1 MNIITK
7 KFRTKLGLPKP
18 RPAPFHLKM
27 ADQNMARPL
36 KIIKNLKI
44 HIHGI
49 PYIDPFT
56 ILKNKVVDFNYY
68 MLLGIPS
75 FKDVKVTYDW
85 GNNVIIV

>member
-1 MNIITK
+1 LINGGVSVNIIIENFK
-7 KFRTKLGLPKP
+7 TKLGLPKP
-18 RPAPFHLKM
+18 RPALFHLKM

-56 ILKNKVVDFNYY
+56 ILKHKVVDFNYY
-68 MLLGIPS
+68 MLL
-75 FKDVKVTYDW
+75 
-85 GNNVIIV
+85 